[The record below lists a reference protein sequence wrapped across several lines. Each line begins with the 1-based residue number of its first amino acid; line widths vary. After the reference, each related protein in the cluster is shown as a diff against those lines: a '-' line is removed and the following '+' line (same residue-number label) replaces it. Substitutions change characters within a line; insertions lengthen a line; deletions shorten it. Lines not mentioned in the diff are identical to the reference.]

1 MICFAISKAIFE
13 RILTGKTKIPMMKKL
28 ILLSVLVCWIVL
40 SIGDVQGQ
48 DPNEYIKKYKSIA
61 MQEMDRAGIPASIK
75 LAQGI
80 LESGS
85 GTSTLARKAKNHFG
99 MKCGSVWSGKTYYIE
114 DDDYDENGKLMKSCF
129 RVFKNANASY
139 IAHSEF
145 LRDPRKAYRYGPLFD
160 LNPQDYK
167 AWAYGL
173 KRAGYATSAT
183 YAEKLIRI
191 IERYELYRFD
201 YENIDAV
208 AGGPSKVEEPVD
220 LEDSGIL
227 AINNVKMLLA
237 NKGDTPLTVADRT
250 GIKTKCILKYND
262 DLNSVTDNIDEN
274 TRVFLQDKRNGYRG
288 RKKWHQVKEGESLF
302 DVSQLYG
309 ISLKRLKKRNRI
321 EENNE
326 PKAGQLLKLRGW
338 RVSKR
343 KRPKTI
349 KSADAPKIEEKDKDE
364 NSTDVEM
371 EEEEVFLDDINEDV
385 EETFDPFDEDLPQE
399 KPVYHRVEKGETL
412 YKLSRFYGASVS
424 QIRQWNQL
432 ESNIINPG
440 DMLRVK

>member
-1 MICFAISKAIFE
+1 
-13 RILTGKTKIPMMKKL
+13 MMKKI
-28 ILLSVLVCWIVL
+28 ILLAVLVCWAIM
-40 SIGDVQGQ
+40 SIDVQGQ
-48 DPNEYIKKYKSIA
+48 DPNEYIRKYKSIA

-85 GTSTLARKAKNHFG
+85 GKSTLARKAKNHFG
-99 MKCGSVWSGKTYYIE
+99 MKCGSAWRGKTYYHE
-114 DDDYDENGKLMKSCF
+114 DDDYDENGRLIKSCF
-129 RVFKNANASY
+129 RVFKNAKASY

-160 LNPQDYK
+160 LNPKDYK

-173 KRAGYATSAT
+173 KRSGYATSAT
-183 YAEKLIRI
+183 YAEKLIKI

-208 AGGPSKVEEPVD
+208 AGGPGKVEEPID

-227 AINNVKMLLA
+227 TINNVKMLLA
-237 NKGDTPLTVADRT
+237 NKGDTPLTIADRT
-250 GIKTKCILKYND
+250 GVKTKCLLKYND
-262 DLNSVTDNIDEN
+262 EFKSVGQDIEENS
-274 TRVFLQDKRNGYRG
+274 RVFLQDKRNSYRG
-288 RKKWHQVKEGESLF
+288 KRKWHKVKEGQSLF

-321 EENNE
+321 KDNRE

-343 KRPKTI
+343 KTPKTI
-349 KSADAPKIEEKDKDE
+349 KSADVPEVEEE
-364 NSTDVEM
+364 NENTTDVEM
-371 EEEEVFLDDINEDV
+371 EEEETFLDEINEDV
-385 EETFDPFDEDLPQE
+385 EETFDPFDEQLPQE
-399 KPVYHRVEKGETL
+399 KPVYHLVEKGETL
-412 YKLSRFYGASVS
+412 YGLSRFYGVSVS

-440 DMLRVK
+440 DTLRVK